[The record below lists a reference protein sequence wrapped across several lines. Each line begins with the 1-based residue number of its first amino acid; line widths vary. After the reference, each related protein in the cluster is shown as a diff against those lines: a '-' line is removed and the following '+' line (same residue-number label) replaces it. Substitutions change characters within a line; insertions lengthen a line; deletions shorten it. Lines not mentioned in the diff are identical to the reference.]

1 MKSINKILKFDCIK
15 FNMLNSKNCC
25 MNLTPP
31 PLFIKHNILNSNICE
46 ESNDTL
52 QNNKE
57 KFRNYFNINSKF
69 IFSQFGYNLLILS
82 IIILI
87 MGTIMTAVIGFYN
100 MNNVHR
106 RTFDTTRRFKRID
119 TAIEVYL
126 AKYGK
131 LPCPAPLNCDTKS
144 CKNTKDRLGKEK
156 RGQSSSSFDDIGSN
170 CVADGEGVFETE
182 NENKEKILYGSI
194 PAATLGL
201 SNNYII
207 DAWGNKMVYMVPEEL
222 TREGGLKKINLQ
234 RKGLK
239 GAYDDGNVKTE
250 KYLGDGEV
258 FLLMSF
264 NLNIPGAF
272 PYDSQTSNYFDKY
285 TTKSENL
292 PMNNFKINKN
302 NTKYLYHHKKLFD
315 FSEAFNSDKKSNNYG
330 LGEPNCPEVSYKY
343 SFTITEEVT
352 KNNEEE
358 ENVSVEHI
366 NDSQLVVGDNGIVSE
381 IYSYKGSPQT
391 FVIPDGVTE
400 IFIETWGARGG
411 HSNTDKGGEG
421 GYSYGYLNTSDSNL
435 RGIGVKNRTL
445 YVYVGGKGGSR
456 VKGGTGGGWNGGG
469 PASGGSGNNDGAGG
483 GGTDVRI
490 LGGSWD
496 NKDSLNKRIIVAGG
510 GGAASKAA
518 VAFKAVWIET
528 TNNKGEK
535 VATKLSRTVVPE
547 VGGYGGGG
555 DSRGG
560 RGMAGYARE
569 YGEYV
574 TTFSAPGGGKYGDIT
589 YTTYF
594 KYDGIDEDGNHLA
607 YCGQAHSKVSSKVT
621 SRDAMLGK
629 SFRQGG
635 GGYYGGGP
643 NLCVAESRYSVY
655 DRTYTCKMGTDTV
668 KCTQYRTPTAGVRK
682 TCLDYENYPDGT
694 NDGVRGNNGGCGS
707 GGGGSGYIRG
717 VGNRISKNTEF
728 GPGKKGGKD
737 GAKCKYFIPHDNSY
751 EYNINPKYNNT
762 YKAVYG
768 GCNLSTFTKTVKVNG
783 LQDIIINDGEG
794 KVRISYI
801 VPQSEENATE
811 TISKTYTYT
820 LTFPETQAGEE
831 VVSDESCDKL
841 VHYAAEPLDYYLL
854 STNRDVKGLLINN
867 KAVNK
872 CGTGG
877 EWVFDK
883 DDYEPN
889 SSLALARKCIILPKC
904 KPAKEIDKYKDITWD
919 YSIDGYIT
927 GAYNIA
933 NTGIVKGV
941 KKINETKTENVILQ
955 CLSTLKKAV
964 NCGKDMSCYNN
975 VNNYEVSYFSK

>member
-1 MKSINKILKFDCIK
+1 
-15 FNMLNSKNCC
+15 
-25 MNLTPP
+25 
-31 PLFIKHNILNSNICE
+31 
-46 ESNDTL
+46 
-52 QNNKE
+52 
-57 KFRNYFNINSKF
+57 
-69 IFSQFGYNLLILS
+69 
-82 IIILI
+82 
-87 MGTIMTAVIGFYN
+87 MTAVIGFYN

-239 GAYDDGNVKTE
+239 GAYDDGNIKTE

-315 FSEAFNSDKKSNNYG
+315 FSEAFNSDKKSNNYA
-330 LGEPNCPEVSYKY
+330 LGEPNCPEVSYTY
-343 SFTITEEVT
+343 SFTVTEEVS
-352 KNNEEE
+352 KNNEEG
-358 ENVSVEHI
+358 NISVDHI
-366 NDSQLVVGDNGIVSE
+366 NDSQLVVGKNGIVSE

-411 HSNTDKGGEG
+411 HSNSDKGGEG

-445 YVYVGGKGGSR
+445 YVYVGGKGGSK
-456 VKGGTGGGWNGGG
+456 VPGGTGGGWNGGG
-469 PASGGSGNNDGAGG
+469 PASGGSRDNDGAGG

-490 LGGSWD
+490 LGGSW
-496 NKDSLNKRIIVAGG
+496 NNINSLNKRIIVAGG
-510 GGAASKAA
+510 GGAASQAA
-518 VAFKAVWIET
+518 VAFKPVLIET
-528 TNNKGEK
+528 TNSKGEK
-535 VATKLSRTVVPE
+535 VATEIMRDGKPRISVPE
-547 VGGYGGGG
+547 IGGYGGGG
-555 DSRGG
+555 NSRGG
-560 RGMAGYARE
+560 RGMAGYARDEDE
-569 YGEYV
+569 YT
-574 TTFSAPGGGKYGDIT
+574 TTFSAPGGGKYGETILNS
-589 YTTYF
+589 YF
-594 KYDGIDEDGNHLA
+594 DYDGIDEDGDHIA
-607 YCGQAHSKVSSKVT
+607 YCGRASKTLSRLVT
-621 SRDAMLGK
+621 SLDATLGK

-635 GGYYGGGP
+635 GGWYGGGP
-643 NLCVAESRYSVY
+643 NVCEAENRLYVSVRQYS
-655 DRTYTCKMGTDTV
+655 CGV
-668 KCTQYRTPTAGVRK
+668 KFKDIDLLCTQYDSPSGRVRK
-682 TCLDYENYPDGT
+682 SCMDYKDAKK
-694 NDGVRGNNGGCGS
+694 GVRGNNGGCGS

-717 VGNRISKNTEF
+717 VSDRISNNTAF

-737 GAKCKYFIPHDNSY
+737 GAKCKYFIPYDN
-751 EYNINPKYNNT
+751 KYHKKYQNM

-783 LQDIIINDGEG
+783 LQDIVINDGEG

-801 VPQSEENATE
+801 APQSEENATE

-831 VVSDESCDKL
+831 TVSEESCDKL

-955 CLSTLKKAV
+955 CLSTLKKTV

>member
-1 MKSINKILKFDCIK
+1 
-15 FNMLNSKNCC
+15 
-25 MNLTPP
+25 
-31 PLFIKHNILNSNICE
+31 
-46 ESNDTL
+46 
-52 QNNKE
+52 
-57 KFRNYFNINSKF
+57 
-69 IFSQFGYNLLILS
+69 
-82 IIILI
+82 
-87 MGTIMTAVIGFYN
+87 MTAVIGLYN
-100 MNNVHR
+100 VDNIHR

-131 LPCPAPLNCDTKS
+131 LPCPAPLNCDTKG

-156 RGQSSSSFDDIGSN
+156 RGQSSSSFDDSGLN

-222 TREGGLKKINLQ
+222 TREGGLKKINRQ

-239 GAYDDGNVKTE
+239 GKYEDSGVKTE

-272 PYDSQTSNYFDKY
+272 PYDSKTSNYFKENQINP
-285 TTKSENL
+285 ENL
-292 PMNNFKINKN
+292 PMNNFKINKD

-315 FSEAFNSDKKSNNYG
+315 FSEAFSSNGKSNNYG
-330 LGEPNCPEVSYKY
+330 LGEPNCPEVSYTY
-343 SFTITEEVT
+343 SFTVTEEVT
-352 KNNEEE
+352 KNNEED
-358 ENVSVEHI
+358 NTSVDHI
-366 NDSQLVVGDNGIVSE
+366 NDSQLVVGDNGVVSE
-381 IYSYKGSPQT
+381 IYNYKGSPQT

-411 HSNTDKGGEG
+411 HSNPDKGGAG
-421 GYSYGYLNTSDSNL
+421 GYSYGYLNTSDKNL
-435 RGIGVKNRTL
+435 KAIGVKNRTL
-445 YVYVGGKGGSR
+445 YVYVGGKGISKD
-456 VKGGTGGGWNGGG
+456 KGAGGWNGGG
-469 PASGGSGNNDGAGG
+469 QAVKSTPYVSGCADGSGG

-490 LGGSWD
+490 IGGQWD
-496 NKDSLNKRIIVAGG
+496 NLSSLKSRLIVAGG
-510 GGAASKAA
+510 GGGASCRS
-518 VAFKAVWIET
+518 
-528 TNNKGEK
+528 NKYK
-535 VATKLSRTVVPE
+535 YVFNVTAPE
-547 VGGYGGGG
+547 IGGFGGGG
-555 DSRGG
+555 NEPGG
-560 RGMAGYARE
+560 RGMGGYAIE
-569 YGEYV
+569 GASDNIVDV
-574 TTFSAPGGGKYGDIT
+574 TFPAAGGAAYNSSSSCSRKHGDSST
-589 YTTYF
+589 C
-594 KYDGIDEDGNHLA
+594 
-607 YCGQAHSKVSSKVT
+607 YCKNSNY
-621 SRDAMLGK
+621 LGK
-629 SFRQGG
+629 SYYQGG
-635 GGYYGGGP
+635 GGYYGGGYNP
-643 NLCVAESRYSVY
+643 CSGVISWSKRKDSKGNWYIVSYYYSS
-655 DRTYTCKMGTDTV
+655 TS
-668 KCTQYRTPTAGVRK
+668 K
-682 TCLDYENYPDGT
+682 TCTNIIDTKNY
-694 NDGVRGNNGGCGS
+694 GCGS
-707 GGGGSGYIRG
+707 GGGGSGYING
-717 VGNRISKNTEF
+717 VSNSSMKDVVIGS
-728 GPGKKGGKD
+728 GKKGGLS
-737 GAKCKYFIPHDNSY
+737 GRNCNSSSTENKVPIGY
-751 EYNINPKYNNT
+751 NKNGGTIEEYK
-762 YKAVYG
+762 KFDS
-768 GCNLSTFTKTVKVNG
+768 GCNASTFTKTVKVNG
-783 LQDIIINDGEG
+783 LQDIVINDGEG

-801 VPQSEENATE
+801 VPQSAEDTTE

-831 VVSDESCDKL
+831 AVSDESCDKL
-841 VHYAAEPLDYYLL
+841 VHYTAEPLDYYLL

-889 SSLALARKCIILPKC
+889 SSSALARKCIILPKC
-904 KPAKEIDKYKDITWD
+904 KPAKEIDRYKDITWD

-941 KKINETKTENVILQ
+941 KKINETKTEDVILQ
-955 CLSTLKKAV
+955 CLSTLKKTV